1 MDTIRSKLNA
11 LLTEK
16 ENVVLV
22 NTSFMQ
28 QQQKVLDKVRI
39 ESKVVENGTEKATE
53 SKKDS
58 IRDLA
63 QIIEGIRNLFIRCQ
77 DSNEKK
83 TIKMHVSKES
93 DVLENLSMN
102 LEVILAKCRDLIE
115 ITREYSGGKDMY
127 SFTGGDDLRGQSTSS
142 VSTNAQM
149 SSSVFNKSNYSLK

>member
-39 ESKVVENGTEKATE
+39 ESKVVENGTERATE

-77 DSNEKK
+77 DSNDKK
-83 TIKMHVSKES
+83 TIKMNVSKES
-93 DVLENLSMN
+93 DILENLSMN

-115 ITREYSGGKDMY
+115 ITREYSGGGGRDMY
-127 SFTGGDDLRGQSTSS
+127 SFAGDDLRGQSTSS

-149 SSSVFNKSNYSLK
+149 SSVFNKSNYSLK